1 MGKTNKEK
9 HAKKPRRYIYILVA
23 VLSAVAIGFFWTF
36 QYVKNKIYVPNK
48 TDIITDK
55 FGKEKAEMAEEK
67 GIINVMLIG
76 VDAREGEEKSRT
88 DSIILGTLD
97 GQNRKIK
104 LTSIMRDLYVPIE
117 GYGQS
122 RINESY
128 FDGGPELLLKTVN
141 NVFNA
146 NVSYYVS
153 VDFKAFQEV
162 VDKLGGVDLEVK
174 PYEVNE
180 INKFI
185 KEVNGKNAD
194 LLKGA
199 GVQHLNGQ
207 QTLSYCRI
215 RMVGNSDYERT
226 ERQRR
231 VLSLLIEKMR
241 KTNFVKLTEAM
252 NSILPYVKTNIPT
265 SKLMSLA
272 YTAYKYSTSPV
283 ESMRIPVD
291 GAFKGMNIYGADVLV
306 PDVEKNVAAL
316 EHFIFSSGSGLASD
330 VPAYMANNFHSKDV
344 AIDKRGQK
352 KSTVNIVIP
361 PDAVRTPNIKTETN
375 NKAGKTDK
383 KDNEDNKDET
393 KNEEKDNNEKE
404 NTGETATP

>member
-1 MGKTNKEK
+1 MGRTNKEK
-9 HAKKPRRYIYILVA
+9 HAKKSRKYTYILIA
-23 VLSAVAIGFFWTF
+23 VLSAVAIGFFWAF

-185 KEVNGKNAD
+185 KEVNGRNAD

-215 RMVGNSDYERT
+215 RKVGNSDFERT
-226 ERQRR
+226 ERQRK
-231 VLSLLIEKMR
+231 VLSLLVEKMR
-241 KTNFVKLTEAM
+241 KINFVKLTEVIS
-252 NSILPYVKTNIPT
+252 SILPYVKTNIPT
-265 SKLMSLA
+265 SKLMNLC
-272 YTAYKYSTSPV
+272 YTAYKYSSAPV

-344 AIDKRGQK
+344 AIDKRGQRR
-352 KSTVNIVIP
+352 STVNIVIP
-361 PDAVRTPNIKTETN
+361 PDAVRIPNTKTETN
-375 NKAGKTDK
+375 NEEDKTDK
-383 KDNEDNKDET
+383 KDNKDET
-393 KNEEKDNNEKE
+393 KNEEKDSSEEE